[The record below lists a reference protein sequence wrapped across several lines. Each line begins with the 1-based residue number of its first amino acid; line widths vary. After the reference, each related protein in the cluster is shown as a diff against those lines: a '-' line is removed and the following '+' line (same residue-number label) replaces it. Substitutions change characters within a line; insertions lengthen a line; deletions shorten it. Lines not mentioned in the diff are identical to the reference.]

1 MPSSCRPRAN
11 TNKLRLIL
19 RAVKIL
25 RSFGFKDDNRT
36 TSKMSCDDKFC
47 DLKPITNEDF
57 NKIINIIL
65 ANAFQK
71 NYSKLISRISS
82 CVPNYMEIFSVSH
95 RQILIFLSFYRKWR
109 ETGPLP
115 DLRHYKFLLTL
126 HDAVSG
132 ILRRHREILDKMPR
146 PDLIKLVTGL
156 RTLLGK
162 AILLEE
168 KFVIKD
174 VETLIMKYYPV
185 LPVTNNNRTYWRSLT
200 ELLGINQE
208 NKEDMQIVSRVNK
221 ITRNHLNQGL
231 LNLAKERK
239 RNVADLDVSFLSIFE
254 TIEPKLSA
262 FINLIEDIIPENY
275 PQNLISNLDPQN
287 KAVFENIDL
296 NSEENQLI
304 QEFESIMNFRIESH
318 FWTSDMIS
326 QKFDSNP

>member
-1 MPSSCRPRAN
+1 
-11 TNKLRLIL
+11 
-19 RAVKIL
+19 
-25 RSFGFKDDNRT
+25 
-36 TSKMSCDDKFC
+36 MSCDDKFC

-109 ETGPLP
+109 EIGPLP

-185 LPVTNNNRTYWRSLT
+185 LPVTNNNRTFWRSLT

-221 ITRNHLNQGL
+221 ITRN
-231 LNLAKERK
+231 
-239 RNVADLDVSFLSIFE
+239 
-254 TIEPKLSA
+254 
-262 FINLIEDIIPENY
+262 INLTGR
-275 PQNLISNLDPQN
+275 LKS
-287 KAVFENIDL
+287 
-296 NSEENQLI
+296 
-304 QEFESIMNFRIESH
+304 
-318 FWTSDMIS
+318 
-326 QKFDSNP
+326 